1 LPAVYQ
7 ELRRL
12 AAHKMAGIAKGQ
24 TLQPTALVH
33 EAWLRLAG
41 GDNGVQFHSRTHF
54 FSAAAEAMRHIL
66 IDHARRKQAVRH
78 GGNQP
83 RVDADE
89 VEIAAP
95 TADGEL
101 LAVNEALDR
110 LQELD
115 PAKAEVVKLRY
126 FAGLTIEETAAALA
140 ISAPTVKRRWALARA
155 WLFREIQAQH
165 REGAN
170 EPGGTVS
177 RSPCEGTRAVS
188 GDPFHG

>member
-1 LPAVYQ
+1 VTSISIATSEPQSPPAVVAQDLLPAVYQ

-12 AAHKMAGIAKGQ
+12 AAHKMASAAGGQ

-33 EAWLRLAG
+33 EAWMRLAG

-66 IDHARRKQAVRH
+66 IDRARRKQALRH
-78 GGNQP
+78 GGGQQ
-83 RVDADE
+83 RLDADE

-101 LAVNEALDR
+101 LAVNQALDR

-126 FAGLTIEETAAALA
+126 FAGLTIEETAATLG
-140 ISAPTVKRRWALARA
+140 ISAPTVKRRWAMARA
-155 WLFREIQAQH
+155 WLFQEIHAWGE
-165 REGAN
+165 EGGK
-170 EPGGTVS
+170 EP
-177 RSPCEGTRAVS
+177 
-188 GDPFHG
+188 